1 MGVRVA
7 SSARVTGSARVAMGA
22 WRAGRLPLPLAV
34 LLALLRAVLLREV
47 GDTVAYPM
55 RPSPQRV
62 LTALHLSLDLLTK
75 RAVRR
80 RGRHPGGA
88 TRGRA
93 VGPAMPYRPTSLR
106 ATAFGREFWQC
117 RACVHLAK
125 IESLHDD
132 TLSATECVSRFVLF
146 LCNSFITAASA
157 ISTVLA
163 PCSAGLCGDRPI
175 TRT

>member
-34 LLALLRAVLLREV
+34 LLALLRAVLLCEV

-62 LTALHLSLDLLTK
+62 LTALHLGLDLLTE

-80 RGRHPGGA
+80 RGHRAGGA
-88 TRGRA
+88 TGGEQPRQDGS
-93 VGPAMPYRPTSLR
+93 PD
-106 ATAFGREFWQC
+106 
-117 RACVHLAK
+117 LA
-125 IESLHDD
+125 LD
-132 TLSATECVSRFVLF
+132 THRHRTGQPSCHGVLLFVL
-146 LCNSFITAASA
+146 
-157 ISTVLA
+157 VL
-163 PCSAGLCGDRPI
+163 LVK
-175 TRT
+175 